1 MTTSIHNPGGAGF
14 GGAAPAPTGDPVLSV
29 RDLHV
34 SFPSEA
40 GVVRAVRGVDFDLYP
55 GRTLGIVGESGS
67 GKSVT
72 SLAVMGLLP
81 EYAKVT
87 GSVKFEGDELLG
99 KSDSAMSK
107 IRGNGIGMIFQDP
120 LSALTPVYDIGT
132 QLVEAIQAH
141 NTISKSKA
149 MDRAAELLDLVGI
162 PEPKKRLRS
171 FPHEFSGGMRQ
182 RVVIAIAIANNPKVL
197 IADEPTT
204 ALDVTIQAQIL
215 EVIKKAQRETGAACI
230 MITHDMGVVAGTADD
245 VLVMYG
251 GRPVERA
258 EVHELFN
265 NPKMPYSV
273 GLLGS
278 TPRVDQPSN
287 EPLTYIDG
295 NPPMLIDVADRCQFA
310 PRCPIAVDECL
321 AKEPAL
327 VPDKGDDDEHLVACI
342 RRDEIVEGKI
352 DGKPLFPAPKLP
364 ENKYA
369 GIPREDREVT
379 LEVENLYR
387 AFPLTKGA
395 LVKRRIGTVEAVKNI
410 SFDVRAGEC
419 MAIVGE
425 SGSGKTTTLLE
436 IMNLEPEADS
446 RIVICGQDAAKMNSA
461 QRREARK
468 NIQMVFQ
475 DPMSSL
481 NPRMTVKEIIQEP
494 LDALGY
500 DGDKDARISELMR
513 TVGLDAQQIDRFPGH
528 FSGGQRQRI
537 GLARALATNP
547 SVIVLDEPVSA
558 LDVSIQAG
566 VINLLDSLKR
576 KLGLSYLFVAHD
588 LSVVRHLS
596 DRVAVMYKGDFVEFG
611 DTDDVFD
618 NPQHPYTKA
627 LLSAIPIPDPDAERT
642 RERTVYKPEEVTP
655 S

>member
-1 MTTSIHNPGGAGF
+1 M
-14 GGAAPAPTGDPVLSV
+14 LSV
-29 RDLHV
+29 RDLNV

-40 GVVRAVRGVDFDLYP
+40 GVVSAVRGVDFDLYR

-72 SLAVMGLLP
+72 SMAIMGLLP

-87 GSVKFEGDELLG
+87 GSVMYGGEELLT
-99 KSDSAMSK
+99 KTDRQMSK
-107 IRGNGIGMIFQDP
+107 IRGNEIGMIFQDP
-120 LSALTPVYDIGT
+120 LSARTPVYDIGT
-132 QLVEAIQAH
+132 QLVEALQAH
-141 NTISKSKA
+141 NNISKKA
-149 MDRAAELLDLVGI
+149 ALSRAAELLDLVGI
-162 PEPKKRLRS
+162 PEPQKRLKS

-215 EVIKKAQRETGAACI
+215 DVIKVAQRETGAACI

-251 GRPVERA
+251 GRPVEKTD
-258 EVHELFN
+258 VHTLFHQ
-265 NPKMPYSV
+265 PQMPYSI

-278 TPRVDQPSN
+278 TPRVDQPST
-287 EPLTYIDG
+287 EPLTYIEG
-295 NPPMLIDVADRCQFA
+295 TPPKLVNMQPRCQFA
-310 PRCPIAVDECL
+310 PRCPIAIEQCL
-321 AKEPAL
+321 DGEPPM
-327 VPDKGDDDEHLVACI
+327 VPLSGHVPHEVACI
-342 RRDEIVEGKI
+342 RHAEIHDGKLN
-352 DGKPLFPAPKLP
+352 GKPLYPTPKLP
-364 ENKYA
+364 DDSLA
-369 GIPREDREVT
+369 GVPRDQREVT
-379 LEVENLYR
+379 LEVENLNKE
-387 AFPLTKGA
+387 FPLTKGS
-395 LVKRRIGTVEAVKNI
+395 LVKRRVGTVHAVKDV
-410 SFDVRAGEC
+410 SFNLRAGEC

-436 IMNLEPEADS
+436 IMNLDPAPDS
-446 RIVICGQDAAKMNSA
+446 RIVICGEDASKFTTATRQKA
-461 QRREARK
+461 RR

-481 NPRMTVKEIIQEP
+481 NPRMTVKEIIREP

-500 DGDKDARISELMR
+500 EGDKDARVTELMR
-513 TVGLDAQQIDRFPGH
+513 TVGLDESQIDRFPGH

-547 SVIVLDEPVSA
+547 AVIVLDEPVSA

-566 VINLLDSLKR
+566 VINLLESLKR
-576 KLGLSYLFVAHD
+576 ELGLSYLFVAHD

-611 DTDDVFD
+611 ESDAVFD
-618 NPQHPYTKA
+618 NPQHPYTQA
-627 LLSAIPIPDPDAERT
+627 LLSAIPIPDPDAERNRT
-642 RERTVYKPEEVTP
+642 RVKYEPVENK
-655 S
+655 SK

>member
-1 MTTSIHNPGGAGF
+1 M
-14 GGAAPAPTGDPVLSV
+14 
-29 RDLHV
+29 
-34 SFPSEA
+34 
-40 GVVRAVRGVDFDLYP
+40 
-55 GRTLGIVGESGS
+55 
-67 GKSVT
+67 
-72 SLAVMGLLP
+72 
-81 EYAKVT
+81 
-87 GSVKFEGDELLG
+87 
-99 KSDSAMSK
+99 
-107 IRGNGIGMIFQDP
+107 
-120 LSALTPVYDIGT
+120 
-132 QLVEAIQAH
+132 
-141 NTISKSKA
+141 
-149 MDRAAELLDLVGI
+149 
-162 PEPKKRLRS
+162 
-171 FPHEFSGGMRQ
+171 
-182 RVVIAIAIANNPKVL
+182 
-197 IADEPTT
+197 
-204 ALDVTIQAQIL
+204 
-215 EVIKKAQRETGAACI
+215 
-230 MITHDMGVVAGTADD
+230 
-245 VLVMYG
+245 
-251 GRPVERA
+251 
-258 EVHELFN
+258 
-265 NPKMPYSV
+265 
-273 GLLGS
+273 
-278 TPRVDQPSN
+278 
-287 EPLTYIDG
+287 
-295 NPPMLIDVADRCQFA
+295 
-310 PRCPIAVDECL
+310 
-321 AKEPAL
+321 
-327 VPDKGDDDEHLVACI
+327 
-342 RRDEIVEGKI
+342 EGKI

-500 DGDKDARISELMR
+500 EGDKDARISELMR
-513 TVGLDAQQIDRFPGH
+513 TVGLDAKQIDRFPGH

-611 DTDDVFD
+611 ETDDVFD

-627 LLSAIPIPDPDAERT
+627 LLSAIPIPDPDAERA

>member
-1 MTTSIHNPGGAGF
+1 MTSSVNSAN
-14 GGAAPAPTGDPVLSV
+14 PVLSV
-29 RDLHV
+29 RDLNV

-40 GVVRAVRGVDFDLYP
+40 GVVSAVRGVDFDLYP

-72 SLAVMGLLP
+72 SMAVMGLLP
-81 EYAKVT
+81 DYAKVT
-87 GSVKFEGDELLG
+87 GSVLYKGEELLT
-99 KSDSAMSK
+99 KNDKAMSH
-107 IRGNGIGMIFQDP
+107 IRGNEIGMIFQDP

-132 QLVEAIQAH
+132 QLVEAMQAH
-141 NTISKSKA
+141 NNISKPKA
-149 MDRAAELLDLVGI
+149 LTRAAELLDLVGI
-162 PEPKKRLRS
+162 PEPQKRLKS

-182 RVVIAIAIANNPKVL
+182 RVVIAIAIANDPKVL

-215 EVIKKAQRETGAACI
+215 DVIKVAQRETGAACI

-251 GRPVERA
+251 GRPVEKA
-258 EVHELFN
+258 DVHTLFKA
-265 NPKMPYSV
+265 PQMPYSI

-278 TPRVDQPSN
+278 TPRVDVPSD
-287 EPLTYIDG
+287 EPLTFIEG
-295 NPPMLIDVADRCQFA
+295 TPPKLVNMQERCQFA
-310 PRCPIAVDECL
+310 PRCPIAVPECSNG
-321 AKEPAL
+321 EPKL
-327 VPDKGDDDEHLVACI
+327 EPVGDMEGHEVACI
-342 RRDEIVEGKI
+342 RHNEIENGTI
-352 DGKPLFPAPKLP
+352 NGRPLYPTPVLP
-364 ENKYA
+364 EDSLANV
-369 GIPREDREVT
+369 PREEREVT
-379 LEVENLYR
+379 LEVENLNKE
-387 AFPLTKGA
+387 FPLTKGA
-395 LVKRRIGTVEAVKNI
+395 LVKRRVGTVHAVKNV
-410 SFDVRAGEC
+410 SFDLRAGEC

-436 IMNLEPEADS
+436 IMNLDPAPGS
-446 RIVICGQDAAKMNSA
+446 RIVLCGEDASKFNHASRQKA
-461 QRREARK
+461 RR
-468 NIQMVFQ
+468 NLQMVFQ

-494 LDALGY
+494 LNALGY
-500 DGDKDARISELMR
+500 QGDKDERIAELMR
-513 TVGLDAQQIDRFPGH
+513 TVGLDESQIDRFPGH

-566 VINLLDSLKR
+566 VINLLESLKR
-576 KLGLSYLFVAHD
+576 ELGLSYLFVAHD

-611 DTDDVFD
+611 DADEVFD

-627 LLSAIPIPDPDAERT
+627 LLSAIPIPDPEVERNRVRQT
-642 RERTVYKPEEVTP
+642 YQPE
-655 S
+655 

>member
-1 MTTSIHNPGGAGF
+1 
-14 GGAAPAPTGDPVLSV
+14 
-29 RDLHV
+29 
-34 SFPSEA
+34 
-40 GVVRAVRGVDFDLYP
+40 
-55 GRTLGIVGESGS
+55 
-67 GKSVT
+67 
-72 SLAVMGLLP
+72 
-81 EYAKVT
+81 
-87 GSVKFEGDELLG
+87 
-99 KSDSAMSK
+99 
-107 IRGNGIGMIFQDP
+107 
-120 LSALTPVYDIGT
+120 
-132 QLVEAIQAH
+132 
-141 NTISKSKA
+141 
-149 MDRAAELLDLVGI
+149 
-162 PEPKKRLRS
+162 
-171 FPHEFSGGMRQ
+171 
-182 RVVIAIAIANNPKVL
+182 
-197 IADEPTT
+197 
-204 ALDVTIQAQIL
+204 
-215 EVIKKAQRETGAACI
+215 
-230 MITHDMGVVAGTADD
+230 MGVVAGTADD

-258 EVHELFN
+258 EVHQLFR

-278 TPRVDQPSN
+278 TPRVDQPSS

-310 PRCPIAVDECL
+310 DRCPIAIDECL

-327 VPDKGDDDEHLVACI
+327 VPEGTDDHLVACI
-342 RRDEIVEGKI
+342 RRGEIEDGKI
-352 DGKPLFPAPKLP
+352 DGQPLFPAPVLP
-364 ENKYA
+364 ESKYA

-379 LEVENLYR
+379 LEVENLHR
-387 AFPLTKGA
+387 EFPLTKGA
-395 LVKRRIGTVEAVKNI
+395 LVKRRIGTVRAVNHI

-436 IMNLEPEADS
+436 IMNLEPPADS
-446 RIVICGQDAAKMNSA
+446 RIVICGQDASSMSAA
-461 QRREARK
+461 QRRAARK

-500 DGDKDARISELMR
+500 EGDKDARISDLMR
-513 TVGLDAQQIDRFPGH
+513 TVGLDAKQLDRFPGH

-537 GLARALATNP
+537 GLARALATHP

-576 KLGLSYLFVAHD
+576 ELGLSYIFVAHD

-627 LLSAIPIPDPDAERT
+627 LLSAIPIPDPDAERS
-642 RERTVYKPEEVTP
+642 RVRTVYSPEEVTP